1 MAHQDEDPKAHPPER
16 PREPPERTFWQR
28 LPRRNFR
35 HALFLIAA
43 LLAIV
48 AIKRMGGGLSLAK
61 LFNDIAGPPP
71 PAQQKPQQPF
81 QHLEVKPK

>member
-1 MAHQDEDPKAHPPER
+1 M
-16 PREPPERTFWQR
+16 

-35 HALFLIAA
+35 RALFLIAA

-48 AIKRMGGGLSLAK
+48 AIKRMGGGSSLAK
-61 LFNDIAGPPP
+61 LFNDVAPPP
-71 PAQQKPQQPF
+71 KPQNQQSF

>member
-1 MAHQDEDPKAHPPER
+1 MAHQDEDRQAKNPPDR
-16 PREPPERTFWQR
+16 PRDPPPERTFWQR

-43 LLAIV
+43 LLAII

-61 LFNDIAGPPP
+61 LFNDIAGPPAP
-71 PAQQKPQQPF
+71 QKQQPF

>member
-1 MAHQDEDPKAHPPER
+1 M
-16 PREPPERTFWQR
+16 

-35 HALFLIAA
+35 RALFLIAA

-61 LFNDIAGPPP
+61 LFNDVAPP
-71 PAQQKPQQPF
+71 PARQKQPSF